1 MAKEPGV
8 GQSRSHKMDAS
19 PPSRTLAPRKPSRGI
34 LIFVVA
40 ALLLAAWGVY
50 WFLPRQISTAGGL
63 YFPGRVLID
72 GPHYLQGDPR
82 WAGDL
87 LGSTPDSLRDVGCAV
102 ASAAMA
108 LGSLGVST
116 DPGSLNAFL
125 QKTEGGYTPE
135 GWIYWEKAAEVDP
148 MRTAELLP
156 HYEDLPSFFL
166 MDWNLA
172 RGNPVIARV
181 RYPSGITHF
190 VLVCGKEGF
199 DYLVRD
205 PGEGGAE
212 GITRLAEFPGPVEAL
227 RFYRKP
233 GASLEGGSGGG

>member
-1 MAKEPGV
+1 MHAEP
-8 GQSRSHKMDAS
+8 SS
-19 PPSRTLAPRKPSRGI
+19 PPFNPLRSKRGWILLVAVLAI
-34 LIFVVA
+34 
-40 ALLLAAWGVY
+40 AAWCVA
-50 WFLPRQISTAGGL
+50 WILPRQIPTSGGL
-63 YFPGRVLID
+63 YFPARVLIN
-72 GPHYLQGDPR
+72 GPHFLQNDPR
-82 WAGDL
+82 WAEAP

-108 LGSLGVST
+108 LATLGIPT

-135 GWIYWEKAAEVDP
+135 GWIYWEKAAEIDP
-148 MRTAELLP
+148 TKTSDLLP

-166 MDWNLA
+166 MDRNLLL
-172 RGNPVIARV
+172 GNPVIARV
-181 RYPSGITHF
+181 RYPDGITHF

-205 PGEGGAE
+205 PGVGGAK
-212 GITRLAEFPGPVEAL
+212 GISRLSDFPGPVEAL

-233 GASLEGGSGGG
+233 RASLDAGADGN